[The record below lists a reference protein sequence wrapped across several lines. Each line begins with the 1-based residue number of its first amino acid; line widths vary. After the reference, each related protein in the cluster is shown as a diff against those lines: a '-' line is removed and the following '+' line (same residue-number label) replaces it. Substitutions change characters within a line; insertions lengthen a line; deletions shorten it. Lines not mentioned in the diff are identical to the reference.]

1 MYKQWYI
8 FLDLTIT
15 LPEILKLDCH
25 LENMALK
32 SIKVIHTFIF
42 LLSVQG
48 LLGTK
53 KISYLR
59 CFPQQIFHVS
69 DHLPPTA
76 IL

>member
-53 KISYLR
+53 KNQLSTVL
-59 CFPQQIFHVS
+59 
-69 DHLPPTA
+69 PTA
-76 IL
+76 NIPCF